1 MVKFSVLYY
10 EEVDDKMYR
19 VTGLVRDVKE
29 GIDEIERYFGKGV
42 DEVTFTFEEDYDR
55 DIYLLD
61 GKEVDENDQS

>member
-19 VTGLVRDVKE
+19 ATGLVRDVKE
-29 GIDEIERYFGKGV
+29 GIDEIERYFGKSV

-55 DIYLLD
+55 DIYILNYEELK
-61 GKEVDENDQS
+61 GND

>member
-10 EEVDDKMYR
+10 EEVEDKMYR
-19 VTGLVRDVKE
+19 ATGLVRDVKE

-55 DIYLLD
+55 DIYVL
-61 GKEVDENDQS
+61 KDEELKGND

>member
-19 VTGLVRDVKE
+19 ATGLVRDVKE

-61 GKEVDENDQS
+61 DKEVDENDQS